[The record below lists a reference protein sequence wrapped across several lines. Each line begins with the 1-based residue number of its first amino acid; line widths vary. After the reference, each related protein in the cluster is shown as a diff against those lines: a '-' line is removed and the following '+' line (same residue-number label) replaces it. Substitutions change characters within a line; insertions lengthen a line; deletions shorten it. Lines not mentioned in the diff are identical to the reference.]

1 MNRGN
6 GQVRFAACDFRTWSF
21 KVKSFL
27 SKEQIHR
34 LIFFTH
40 ISTSNLSLF
49 PFPTSFS
56 MTMKIAAAAVF
67 YLRLANRSPWTP
79 WGIGLTRLDEWL
91 EVTDFNGC
99 LDINF
104 KVLVGAPNS
113 RRKLSFCEKSPVF
126 VATEF
131 FPNAIRFAWK
141 FGLKRHG
148 YMAFSPGGQRFAF
161 SQFSQEIWIKI
172 AWWSRCPNGPTL
184 EVLSLALAQPEH
196 VVVLPQGTE
205 LKQKKPGRCWWEV
218 HSYPVGSI
226 YHWYIWV

>member
-1 MNRGN
+1 MNPLGN
-6 GQVRFAACDFRTWSF
+6 WSY
-21 KVKSFL
+21 
-27 SKEQIHR
+27 Q
-34 LIFFTH
+34 
-40 ISTSNLSLF
+40 
-49 PFPTSFS
+49 
-56 MTMKIAAAAVF
+56 M
-67 YLRLANRSPWTP
+67 
-79 WGIGLTRLDEWL
+79 DEWL

-161 SQFSQEIWIKI
+161 SQFSKKYGSKSLGDQDVPMGPRWRCWVSHLHNLSM
-172 AWWSRCPNGPTL
+172 WWSYLRVRSWNR
-184 EVLSLALAQPEH
+184 
-196 VVVLPQGTE
+196 
-205 LKQKKPGRCWWEV
+205 KKPGRCWWEV

>member
-1 MNRGN
+1 
-6 GQVRFAACDFRTWSF
+6 
-21 KVKSFL
+21 
-27 SKEQIHR
+27 
-34 LIFFTH
+34 
-40 ISTSNLSLF
+40 
-49 PFPTSFS
+49 
-56 MTMKIAAAAVF
+56 MKIAAAAVF

-172 AWWSRCPNGPTL
+172 AWWSRCPNGPPIPWTWTH
-184 EVLSLALAQPEH
+184 VSNDPENFFNQRH
-196 VVVLPQGTE
+196 ERIFWLLQNQEPFW
-205 LKQKKPGRCWWEV
+205 RCWVSHLHNLSMWW
-218 HSYPVGSI
+218 SYLRVRSWNRKNLVDADEKCIVTQLAVSTTGISGYSI
-226 YHWYIWV
+226 EISSMFNVRR